1 MLLFIQNSIILFIDG
16 SHGLSSINARR
27 YRMDTKE
34 MDKRTLE
41 DACKRFAEVAKKMA
55 RREVVTIAP
64 KGKTLYYVNRSVK
77 NGFAF
82 TMGGN

>member
-1 MLLFIQNSIILFIDG
+1 MNTNEI
-16 SHGLSSINARR
+16 
-27 YRMDTKE
+27 
-34 MDKRTLE
+34 DKRTLE
-41 DACKRFAEVAKKMA
+41 DACKRFADAVKKNG
-55 RREVVTIAP
+55 RRDTVMIAP

>member
-1 MLLFIQNSIILFIDG
+1 MN
-16 SHGLSSINARR
+16 
-27 YRMDTKE
+27 TKE
-34 MDKRTLE
+34 IDKRTLE
-41 DACKRFAEVAKKMA
+41 DACKRFTDVAKKTA

-64 KGKTLYYVNRSVK
+64 KGKTLYYVNRSIK